1 MSRFCRIVFGW
12 AYNIFLKKIDIILRD
27 TYSISSINT
36 RTKWQFF
43 ILNKE
48 SWIGNPVPVIP
59 MTIDMYSD
67 VMKFIYENKINISDF
82 VMLIKVIHT
91 LSLNTHDFE
100 TWYNQSSECI
110 TSWKYDVAQIC
121 G

>member
-1 MSRFCRIVFGW
+1 M
-12 AYNIFLKKIDIILRD
+12 KKIDIILRD
-27 TYSISSINT
+27 TYSISSINI

-48 SWIGNPVPVIP
+48 SWIGKPVPVIP